1 MYWSADSAEA
11 MTRKRTEA
19 SQKKRK
25 KKKNEEEKKE
35 EEDEKEEKYIA
46 TLYAHTNGLRVSYRS
61 WKDNLS

>member
-1 MYWSADSAEA
+1 

-61 WKDNLS
+61 